1 MNEKIEML
9 TEALQKTENFIKQSN
24 LTKSIEEIVQIKI
37 NQTFNGGNENEQV
50 QSIYQYYNK
59 LIEDDK
65 K

>member
-1 MNEKIEML
+1 MNEKIDML

-37 NQTFNGGNENEQV
+37 NQTVNGGTENDQV

-59 LIEDDK
+59 LIENDK